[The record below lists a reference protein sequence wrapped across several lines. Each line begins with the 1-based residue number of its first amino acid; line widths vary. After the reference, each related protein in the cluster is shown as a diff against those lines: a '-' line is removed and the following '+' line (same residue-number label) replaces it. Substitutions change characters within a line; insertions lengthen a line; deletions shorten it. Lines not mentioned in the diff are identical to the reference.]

1 MPCASDSAEA
11 ARCKVNVYRR
21 RSTSRAHRW
30 KKGKKTPKEDE
41 TEEKDWKTKQ
51 RKTISYGRFLKTEKK
66 YPKLFFLWAF
76 TCFTP
81 GVEPNWAR
89 ASKVLAI
96 PWWEVSRPVLL
107 FSRGIGRTF
116 DGVAAF
122 GEKNQQEISSYISR
136 FHPKMGPCFSNNQE
150 TGVCRQF
157 FKTTSW
163 RNGKRRWMPRP
174 KWLRGA
180 SSRSIFSPSPI
191 ARAKPRAGVL
201 FSRLPMPLSTRLV
214 CTCSTS
220 YPVTCILHTATI
232 PFISTLL
239 IKITSTSSRPPI
251 SKPWTFLVCRL
262 TCETSNIIIWQ
273 CGQGVLTSSR
283 A

>member
-157 FKTTSW
+157 SKRRPEEMASGVGCLA
-163 RNGKRRWMPRP
+163 RNGFVGHRRVAYSALPQLP
-174 KWLRGA
+174 V
-180 SSRSIFSPSPI
+180 RSLEPVFYS
-191 ARAKPRAGVL
+191 
-201 FSRLPMPLSTRLV
+201 LV
-214 CTCSTS
+214 
-220 YPVTCILHTATI
+220 Y
-232 PFISTLL
+232 
-239 IKITSTSSRPPI
+239 
-251 SKPWTFLVCRL
+251 
-262 TCETSNIIIWQ
+262 Q
-273 CGQGVLTSSR
+273 CHYR
-283 A
+283 HD